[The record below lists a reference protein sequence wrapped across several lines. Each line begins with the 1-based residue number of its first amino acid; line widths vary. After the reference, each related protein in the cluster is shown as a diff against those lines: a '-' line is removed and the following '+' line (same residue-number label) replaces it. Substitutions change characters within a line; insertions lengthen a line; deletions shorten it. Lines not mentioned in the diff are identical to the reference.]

1 MSRVY
6 EEAGP
11 EQWLAVCA
19 WVSSGSHVTEGTG
32 DLPSI
37 SDFEERFCGRWAR
50 FRDYAEDLADQAGLA
65 AGWPET
71 ATSSFN
77 WDACP
82 TAHFTRGLPDRPRAR
97 RHREALITSAEVKTR
112 RSSSSRMTL
121 MGWVARLAVGGSS
134 RDSHL

>member
-50 FRDYAEDLADQAGLA
+50 FRDYAEDLADQTGLA

-71 ATSSFN
+71 ATSYFN
-77 WDACP
+77 WDAW
-82 TAHFTRGLPDRPRAR
+82 TRDLGFDYDVVDAPAPEFGVFIFHSLWEPDRLPTSREDSLTDPERGDIAR
-97 RHREALITSAEVKTR
+97 RLSPQR
-112 RSSSSRMTL
+112 R
-121 MGWVARLAVGGSS
+121 
-134 RDSHL
+134 